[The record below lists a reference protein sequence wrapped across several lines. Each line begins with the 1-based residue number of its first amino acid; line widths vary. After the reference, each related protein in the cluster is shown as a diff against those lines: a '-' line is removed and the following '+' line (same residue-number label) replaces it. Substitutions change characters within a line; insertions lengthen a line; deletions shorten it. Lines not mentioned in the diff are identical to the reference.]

1 MQSVLHEALRN
12 ADKHAH
18 ATTIEVAAGDWPCR
32 AHGLS
37 ARQAEVVSLITM
49 GFSNQQIAQR
59 THLTMNT
66 VKTYIRM
73 AYRQMG
79 VQSRTQAVLWGIEH
93 GMAPER
99 TTSLLE
105 DRRPAR

>member
-1 MQSVLHEALRN
+1 
-12 ADKHAH
+12 
-18 ATTIEVAAGDWPCR
+18 
-32 AHGLS
+32 
-37 ARQAEVVSLITM
+37 M
-49 GFSNQQIAQR
+49 GFSNQQIAER

-93 GMAPER
+93 GMAP
-99 TTSLLE
+99 
-105 DRRPAR
+105 DRRGSRPGDSRVAR

>member
-1 MQSVLHEALRN
+1 MPVRVMRVTRSPLRGRT
-12 ADKHAH
+12 
-18 ATTIEVAAGDWPCR
+18 TTIEVAGGDWPGR
-32 AHGLS
+32 AQGLS

-49 GFSNQQIAQR
+49 GFSNQQIAER

-79 VQSRTQAVLWGIEH
+79 VQSRTQAVLWGIENR
-93 GMAPER
+93 MAPDL
-99 TTSLLE
+99 TSPRSE
-105 DRRPAR
+105 DRSSLHL

>member
-1 MQSVLHEALRN
+1 
-12 ADKHAH
+12 
-18 ATTIEVAAGDWPCR
+18 
-32 AHGLS
+32 
-37 ARQAEVVSLITM
+37 M
-49 GFSNQQIAQR
+49 GFSNQQIAER

-93 GMAPER
+93 GMAPDL
-99 TTSLLE
+99 TSPRSE
-105 DRRPAR
+105 DRSSLHL